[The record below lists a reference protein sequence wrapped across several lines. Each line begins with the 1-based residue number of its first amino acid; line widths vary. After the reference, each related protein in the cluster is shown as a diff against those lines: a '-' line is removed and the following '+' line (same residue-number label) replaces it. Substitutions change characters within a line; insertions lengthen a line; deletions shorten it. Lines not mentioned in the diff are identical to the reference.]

1 MGTDDSSAINAKFH
15 TTKPARSSI
24 GAVSST
30 MNSRNLSRAVRCS
43 ECAVRTAGRGTPL
56 QQRTFSSS
64 STRQKHGAVPTFTE
78 VSSPELQ
85 DLFTKLRERVFLPAH
100 VAQPQRDLIFK
111 GKHKKSLEVEPVTAI
126 VAGEE
131 FTLKYLDP
139 LTDVPGKY
147 KSFNKALALM
157 KDKRDW
163 NNVPNLLQGL
173 KTAKFRIGGDA
184 RMRLLRKAGRAERQD
199 VILECL
205 RRADET
211 GMTLKEPDFVVQVF
225 FWMRQKAYLSDWDA
239 EETKKALH
247 WAEMVKDMMAEP
259 KHQPAAGSNSLAN
272 LLEVN
277 GILLELAAIRASK
290 YQDGKDVDG
299 KVEKY
304 ATDLLASPRDFHVR
318 RQNKSGGEN
327 FWLSTNVPVVHGSK
341 LAQAVLGVTSELSSR
356 LKTLGEELEPLL
368 SKAKV
373 QVSETPTKNGT
384 IQTGVMMY
392 ERLLGSGK

>member
-1 MGTDDSSAINAKFH
+1 MGDSSAINAKFH

-157 KDKRDW
+157 KD
-163 NNVPNLLQGL
+163 
-173 KTAKFRIGGDA
+173 
-184 RMRLLRKAGRAERQD
+184 
-199 VILECL
+199 
-205 RRADET
+205 
-211 GMTLKEPDFVVQVF
+211 
-225 FWMRQKAYLSDWDA
+225 
-239 EETKKALH
+239 
-247 WAEMVKDMMAEP
+247 MMAEP